1 MPTPSSL
8 DTRLN
13 AMRPDLADRVLE
25 GRVEAPRFVEGTPAH
40 VTVPVTALRR
50 RPAADAPRDTEL
62 LLGETVTVFDRAEGF
77 AWVQARRDGYVGYVA
92 TRDIVEG
99 TPVPTHAVSAI
110 RSFIY
115 RAADIK
121 SPVTGWA
128 SLNSPAVISGTED
141 RFSRLAGGG
150 YMVSQHLRGVADRE
164 DDFVAV
170 AEGFLET
177 PYLWGGRSSLGLD
190 CSGLVQ
196 NALHAAGFACPR
208 DTDMQEAALGDTL
221 PDGAAFA
228 RGDLVF
234 WKGHVGIMLDGD
246 TLLHANATY
255 MKTVTEPVAPAIARI
270 AETDGPITSVRR
282 MPGLSAP

>member
-1 MPTPSSL
+1 MPTSTPL

-13 AMRPDLADRVLE
+13 AVRPDLADRTLE

-40 VTVPVTALRR
+40 VIVPVTALRR

-62 LLGETVTVFDRAEGF
+62 LLGETVTVFDRADGF
-77 AWVQARRDGYVGYVA
+77 AWVQARRDGYVGYISA
-92 TRDIVEG
+92 RDIAEG
-99 TPVPTHAVSAI
+99 APAPTHTVSAV

-128 SLNSPAVISGTED
+128 SLNSPMVIAGTD
-141 RFSRLAGGG
+141 GRFSRLARGG

-164 DDFVAV
+164 GDFVAV

-208 DTDMQEAALGDTL
+208 DTDMQEAALGETL
-221 PDGAAFA
+221 PDGAPFA

-270 AETDGPITSVRR
+270 AETDGPVTSVRR
-282 MPGLSAP
+282 MPGLRAP

>member
-1 MPTPSSL
+1 MPTPSFL

-13 AMRPDLADRVLE
+13 AVRPDLADRALE

-92 TRDIVEG
+92 ARDIAEG
-99 TPVPTHAVSAI
+99 SPAPTHAVCAV

-128 SLNSPAVISGTED
+128 SLNSPVVISGTED
-141 RFSRLAGGG
+141 RFSCLAGGG

-164 DDFVAV
+164 EDFVAV

-208 DTDMQEAALGDTL
+208 DTDMQEAALGETL
-221 PDGAAFA
+221 PDGAPFA

-255 MKTVTEPVAPAIARI
+255 MKTVAEPVAPAIARI
-270 AETDGPITSVRR
+270 AETDGPVTSVRR
-282 MPGLSAP
+282 MPGLHAP